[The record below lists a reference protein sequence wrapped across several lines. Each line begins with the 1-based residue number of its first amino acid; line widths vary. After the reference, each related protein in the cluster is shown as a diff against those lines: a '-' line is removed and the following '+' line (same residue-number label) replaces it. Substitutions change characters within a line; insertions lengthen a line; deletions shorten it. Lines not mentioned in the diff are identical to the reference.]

1 MSLCQSEPLFSPV
14 KEVAVVPTNY
24 SVDSLDCE
32 ELMLTCQANK
42 HNYTIA
48 FHGSTLM
55 GDTSHYTET
64 GILYYS
70 HFCFMCTDS

>member
-14 KEVAVVPTNY
+14 KEALPLLPPTNY
-24 SVDSLDCE
+24 SVDSLDADDQDH
-32 ELMLTCQANK
+32 LIVTCQANK

-55 GDTSHYTET
+55 GDTSEYTDT
-64 GILYYS
+64 GK
-70 HFCFMCTDS
+70 